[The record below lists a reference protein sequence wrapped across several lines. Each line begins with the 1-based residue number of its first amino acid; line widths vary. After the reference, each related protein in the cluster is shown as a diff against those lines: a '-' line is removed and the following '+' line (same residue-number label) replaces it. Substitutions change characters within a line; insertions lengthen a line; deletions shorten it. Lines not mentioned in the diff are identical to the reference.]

1 MTSDDIPAAPDPRRY
16 WPDQITLYG
25 VTLNL
30 GTTAKTANLPFEGH
44 FVRLAVVPIGS
55 DVPVDPRMMAIAV
68 IYGYAF
74 EGQCYRYDKP
84 KLLVFRPGVPETPA
98 TGCGFDGLGYSM
110 WQITKKTPIMEL
122 ATSTDLAEE
131 IVLNSNLPGNR
142 NPNTY
147 GNNMALA
154 HRGGRLN
161 RGGGSQG

>member
-1 MTSDDIPAAPDPRRY
+1 MSSEDIPYAPDANRY

-30 GTTAKTANLPFEGH
+30 APTKMANLPFERH
-44 FVRLAVVPIGS
+44 FIRLAVVPIGS
-55 DVPVDPRMMAIAV
+55 DDPQDPDIMAIAAV
-68 IYGYAF
+68 YGYAF

-84 KLLVFRPGVPETPA
+84 KLLVFRPGVEEPNA
-98 TGCGFDGLGYSM
+98 KGCGFENLGYKM

-122 ATSTDLAEE
+122 AASKDFAEE
-131 IVLNSNLPGNR
+131 IVLNANLPGNR
-142 NPNTY
+142 SPNTY

-161 RGGGSQG
+161 QGGGS

>member
-25 VTLNL
+25 VTLNPA
-30 GTTAKTANLPFEGH
+30 TTAKMANLPFEGH
-44 FVRLAVVPIGS
+44 LVRIAVVPIGS
-55 DVPVDPRMMAIAV
+55 DDPVDPRLMAIAA

-84 KLLVFRPGVPETPA
+84 KLLVFRPGVSETPA
-98 TGCGFDGLGYSM
+98 IGCGFENLGYSM

-131 IVLNSNLPGNR
+131 IVLNSNLPVNR

-147 GNNMALA
+147 GNSFNLA

>member
-1 MTSDDIPAAPDPRRY
+1 MTSEDVPYAPDPKRY

-30 GTTAKTANLPFEGH
+30 APTNMANLPFEGH
-44 FVRLAVVPIGS
+44 FLRLAVVQIGS
-55 DVPVDPRMMAIAV
+55 DIPVEPRTMPIAA

-74 EGQCYRYDKP
+74 EGQCYRFDKP
-84 KLLVFRPGVPETPA
+84 KLLVFRPGVPEVDA
-98 TGCGFDGLGYSM
+98 KGCGFEGLGYKM
-110 WQITKKTPIMEL
+110 WQITKKTPIVEL

-147 GNNMALA
+147 GNNMMLA

-161 RGGGSQG
+161 RGGGSQS